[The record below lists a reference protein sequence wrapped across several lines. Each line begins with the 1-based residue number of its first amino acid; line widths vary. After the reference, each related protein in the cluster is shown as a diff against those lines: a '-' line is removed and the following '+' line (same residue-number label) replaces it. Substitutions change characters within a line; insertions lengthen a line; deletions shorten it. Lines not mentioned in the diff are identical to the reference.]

1 MTDWLSFS
9 PRTKSIALLIA
20 TLLLGV
26 VLGAVMNAW
35 WAHERFDRLRRL
47 RSPGGFEQ
55 MIERVVEPNSPE
67 QRREIEQVVSRSA
80 QRLDS
85 LRARH
90 WRELRTVID
99 SMRTD
104 LEPILT
110 DEQEAALTR
119 RIRMHRRGPKFR
131 PGPPPGPDSG
141 RHAPRRND
149 RQRE

>member
-35 WAHERFDRLRRL
+35 WAHERFERLRRL

-55 MIERVVEPNSPE
+55 MIERVVEPNAPE
-67 QRREIEQVVSRSA
+67 QRREIERVVSRSA

-119 RIRMHRRGPKFR
+119 RFRMHRRGPQFR
-131 PGPPPGPDSG
+131 PGPRPGPDSG
-141 RHAPRRND
+141 RQSPRHRD
-149 RQRE
+149 QRPE